1 MEDPARRHRLV
12 AAIPSILV
20 LAAFID
26 HALYL
31 HPVLE
36 VSKWKGGGMGV
47 YCTTYE
53 KRMVTW
59 VRIGG
64 RSFLVKSTLHPHY
77 KIYTSWHTFVPYET
91 DELLRDYARQQLA
104 HEYLPIEAPAGDP
117 LPRRAL
123 RREELDPGADPTQ
136 ATRADAVL
144 VQIWRYEYRSPTEG
158 QWRLAKTIEESPRG

>member
-59 VRIGG
+59 VRIG
-64 RSFLVKSTLHPHY
+64 
-77 KIYTSWHTFVPYET
+77 
-91 DELLRDYARQQLA
+91 
-104 HEYLPIEAPAGDP
+104 
-117 LPRRAL
+117 RA
-123 RREELDPGADPTQ
+123 
-136 ATRADAVL
+136 
-144 VQIWRYEYRSPTEG
+144 
-158 QWRLAKTIEESPRG
+158 